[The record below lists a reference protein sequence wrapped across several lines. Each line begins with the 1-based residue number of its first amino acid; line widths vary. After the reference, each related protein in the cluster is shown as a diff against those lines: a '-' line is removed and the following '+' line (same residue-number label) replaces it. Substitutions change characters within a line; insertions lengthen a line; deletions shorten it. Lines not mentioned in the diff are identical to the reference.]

1 MDVSKLPPSNIS
13 AIRQEAAT
21 PAGQGSQA
29 AVTVAPMAE
38 APDIRPLDIPGALQ
52 ILLAEVRAS
61 LELDLELLSG
71 RGAGGASQSPTLA
84 ARELVEMF
92 LQSLPEDTDD
102 AAAWTA
108 ALVRTDSAIQTGMD
122 RAISIVTVWREVPQA
137 AVDAVKEAHAQF
149 ASALGDDLRNPP
161 WLRPEWTGLGPALIR
176 FRRRRRAVRR
186 RLTDPDYS
194 TESLD
199 EGEGYRP

>member
-1 MDVSKLPPSNIS
+1 MDVSKLPPPNIS
-13 AIRQEAAT
+13 TIRPEAGSL
-21 PAGQGSQA
+21 AGQGSHA
-29 AVTVAPMAE
+29 AVAVAPMAE
-38 APDIRPLDIPGALQ
+38 APDIRPLDISGALQ

-61 LELDLELLSG
+61 LELALELPSG
-71 RGAGGASQSPTLA
+71 GDAGGASQSPTLA
-84 ARELVEMF
+84 ARQLVEMF

-108 ALVRTDSAIQTGMD
+108 AVVRIDTAIQTGMD

-137 AVDAVKEAHAQF
+137 AVDAVKEARAQF
-149 ASALGDDLRNPP
+149 ASTLGDDPRNAPS
-161 WLRPEWTGLGPALIR
+161 LRPEWTGLGPALNR
-176 FRRRRRAVRR
+176 FRRRRRVVRR

-199 EGEGYRP
+199 EGEEYRP